1 MPPLVTT
8 LSPFLSAAI
17 NWANF
22 LRWRC
27 AGIIIRKYM
36 IPNSRTIRI
45 MNWKEPPGAV
55 ACATRGASIE
65 GAGDINS
72 QPPDSREFRDDFI
85 SATRCRKPELRRSRL
100 ACLRVKRWVS
110 RPIPHRIRTL
120 CLQGEPEGQNRIR
133 GDSQNG

>member
-22 LRWRC
+22 FRWRC

-36 IPNSRTIRI
+36 MPNSRTIRI

-85 SATRCRKPELRRSRL
+85 SATRVQKTRATTEPSGLPPGQTLGFAPDSTPDSDTLPARR
-100 ACLRVKRWVS
+100 A
-110 RPIPHRIRTL
+110 
-120 CLQGEPEGQNRIR
+120 
-133 GDSQNG
+133 